1 MCLAVP
7 MTVEAVEEG
16 MCTASF
22 GSVRTRVQTAL
33 VDGVAVGD
41 SILVHAGFAIEKV
54 DADEAARTLELL
66 RELEQAY
73 EEPVR

>member
-1 MCLAVP
+1 M
-7 MTVEAVEEG
+7 
-16 MCTASF
+16 
-22 GSVRTRVQTAL
+22 